1 MPYFANKPAPTVGP
15 KLPMPSAILAA
26 KEGANPQAGEEKPA
40 LKRKLV
46 ETTVRGN
53 GLAQKKRLQF

>member
-1 MPYFANKPAPTVGP
+1 
-15 KLPMPSAILAA
+15 LAA